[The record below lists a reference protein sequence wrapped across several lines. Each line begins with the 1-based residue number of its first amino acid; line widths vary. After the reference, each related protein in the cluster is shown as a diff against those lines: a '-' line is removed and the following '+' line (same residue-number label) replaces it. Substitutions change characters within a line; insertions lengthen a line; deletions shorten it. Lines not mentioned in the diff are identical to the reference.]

1 MRDNHTDG
9 ETPDQERRPSVVWT
23 DNGPCVTADEDGIV
37 TLYKLNIVAS
47 WQFRLPGLWDAPAP
61 KFEVTPQTPA
71 DAMALIAASTSSRR
85 NLSGDHQHERLR
97 L

>member
-9 ETPDQERRPSVVWT
+9 ETPDQERRPSVVWA

-61 KFEVTPQTPA
+61 KFEVTPPDPCRRHGAHSGLDILTTK
-71 DAMALIAASTSSRR
+71 LIGRPPT
-85 NLSGDHQHERLR
+85 
-97 L
+97 